1 MSRLIA
7 IKMPPKR
14 KIVIAPEQKQMLPD
28 YKEDDL
34 TLTQAQFIFAS
45 VIEWYKSKGEDVPED
60 DIKWCKEY
68 IRQELEEKN
77 KPVEE
82 EPTVAEKPSF
92 GSGDYWAKK
101 KAAGY
106 VTKKDAALAAL
117 KAKNQ

>member
-1 MSRLIA
+1 
-7 IKMPPKR
+7 
-14 KIVIAPEQKQMLPD
+14 MLPD

-45 VIEWYKSKGEDVPED
+45 VIEWYKAKGEDVPED

-68 IRQELEEKN
+68 IREELEEKN
-77 KPVEE
+77 KQVEE
-82 EPTVAEKPSF
+82 EPTVTEKPSF
-92 GSGDYWAKK
+92 GSGDYWKDYWAKK